1 MSNRTSTETTQGP
14 RTRESRRFVWLFDP
28 KLVTTALASVAVV
41 VAAGLVQ
48 VSFGA
53 YSMSLG
59 QAWAAVFDP
68 EVIFNQQ
75 AWNAFLL
82 GGEVPEM
89 SRESLI
95 VWNIRLPR
103 VFVAIIVGMNL
114 AVSGAIFQ
122 AITRN
127 ELASPFI
134 LGVSSGAGLMILL
147 VLVAFAGAT
156 FAVPWLAISAGLS
169 VELTSFT
176 FSVSSLLPVLA
187 AVGGAVAF
195 LIVYAIAWKNGTSPV
210 RLVLA
215 GVIVGTVFGSLQT
228 GLFFFADDIGVVQSS
243 IAWTTGSLTGTDW
256 GQVRMALPWSI
267 VAICL
272 AIAGS
277 RQCNVMLLGE
287 QTAKSLGMSI
297 EKVRFALS
305 GVAVLAA
312 AASIAVAGIV
322 GFVGLIVPHMVRN
335 LVGSDYK
342 KVIVGC
348 LFVGPALMVG
358 ADVGA
363 RLALSP
369 VQIPVGIVTGLVGG
383 PYFLYLMR
391 KKQNMGEI

>member
-1 MSNRTSTETTQGP
+1 MATETEPTGWRERWFGWFDGP
-14 RTRESRRFVWLFDP
+14 LFT
-28 KLVTTALASVAVV
+28 LVVGSLAVV
-41 VAAGLVQ
+41 AGGGFVQ

-53 YSMSLG
+53 FSMTVVEV
-59 QAWAAVFDP
+59 WEAVFDP
-68 EVIFNQQ
+68 NVVFNAQ
-75 AWNAFLL
+75 AWEAFLL
-82 GGEVPEM
+82 GAELPEM
-89 SRESLI
+89 NNRSLI

-103 VFVAIIVGMNL
+103 VLVAALVGMNL

-122 AITRN
+122 AVTRN

-134 LGVSSGAGLMILL
+134 LGVSSGAGLTILL

-156 FAVPWLAISAGLS
+156 LAVPFLAVSADLS
-169 VELTSFT
+169 VSVTTLTLG
-176 FSVSSLLPVLA
+176 VSSLLPVLA

-195 LIVYAIAWKNGTSPV
+195 LVVYAIAWKNGTSPV

-215 GVIVGTVFGSLQT
+215 GVIVGTVFNSVQT
-228 GLFFFADDIGVVQSS
+228 GLFFFAEDIGVVQSA

-256 GQVRMALPWSI
+256 EQVRMALPWTA
-267 VAICL
+267 VAMLL
-272 AIAGS
+272 ALVSS
-277 RQCNVMLLGE
+277 RQLNVLLLGE
-287 QTAKSLGMSI
+287 QTASSLGMSV

-335 LVGSDYK
+335 IVGSDYRQL
-342 KVIVGC
+342 VIGC
-348 LFVGPALMVG
+348 VFAGPALMVA

-363 RLALSP
+363 RLALNP
-369 VQIPVGIVTGLVGG
+369 VQVPVGIVTGLVGG

-391 KKQNMGEI
+391 KQDELGEI

>member
-1 MSNRTSTETTQGP
+1 MAGDVQQD
-14 RTRESRRFVWLFDP
+14 TRADEPGVVSRLEWIDGA
-28 KLVTTALASVAVV
+28 LVSVILGSIAIVIV
-41 VAAGLVQ
+41 GGLVQ

-53 YSMSLG
+53 FSMTIVE
-59 QAWAAVFDP
+59 AWQAVFNPD
-68 EVIFNQQ
+68 VVFNRH
-75 AWNAFLL
+75 AWEAFLF

-89 SRESLI
+89 NKRSLI

-103 VFVAIIVGMNL
+103 VFVAVLVGMNL

-122 AITRN
+122 AVTRN

-134 LGVSSGAGLMILL
+134 LGVSSGAGLLILL
-147 VLVAFAGAT
+147 TLVVF
-156 FAVPWLAISAGLS
+156 SGLS
-169 VELTSFT
+169 AF
-176 FSVSSLLPVLA
+176 LPLIA
-187 AVGGAVAF
+187 SIGGAIAF
-195 LIVYAIAWKNGTSPV
+195 LIVYAIAWQGGTSPV

-215 GVIVGTVFGSLQT
+215 GVIVGTVLGSLQT
-228 GLFFFADDIGVVQSS
+228 ALFFFADDIGVVQSA

-256 GQVRMALPWSI
+256 EQVRMALPWTV
-267 VAICL
+267 VAMLL
-272 AIAGS
+272 ALVSS
-277 RQCNVMLLGE
+277 RQLNVLLLGE
-287 QTAKSLGMSI
+287 NTARSLGVDV

-342 KVIVGC
+342 RLIVGC
-348 LFVGPALMVG
+348 VFAGPALVVA

-363 RLALSP
+363 RLALNP
-369 VQIPVGIVTGLVGG
+369 VQIPVGIVTGLIGG

-391 KKQNMGEI
+391 KQDTLGEI